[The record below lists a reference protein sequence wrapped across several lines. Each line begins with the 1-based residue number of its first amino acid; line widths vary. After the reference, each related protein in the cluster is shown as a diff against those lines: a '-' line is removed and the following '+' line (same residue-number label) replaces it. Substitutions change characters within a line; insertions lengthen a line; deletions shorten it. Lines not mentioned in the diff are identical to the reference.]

1 MAKVRIIISV
11 WTAFI
16 RFSQLYYWS
25 DSNFI
30 PMESK
35 KFEFW
40 IANWAIRIYIKNELE
55 IVNMRS
61 GDFSKIFEPYTKIY
75 GRKYFINFIILKV
88 FLKSQRS
95 HIYDF

>member
-1 MAKVRIIISV
+1 MVKVRIIISV

-61 GDFSKIFEPYTKIY
+61 LTLQKYFQNYKINKIFATVNLYTV
-75 GRKYFINFIILKV
+75 RK
-88 FLKSQRS
+88 FLKSHRIS
-95 HIYDF
+95 FLM